1 MFMHLLSKVL
11 VVIRKKKF
19 FGCTYPLR
27 LVFLAMS
34 KFSVFGV
41 KRIWRVLIL
50 AFFLRAQCHE
60 YYTLHVFVLVDGFS
74 SRMTM
79 FPSTTPAF
87 LHALCYDKLA
97 TDTVLST
104 LLR

>member
-1 MFMHLLSKVL
+1 MLSSSR
-11 VVIRKKKF
+11 II
-19 FGCTYPLR
+19 TLR

-41 KRIWRVLIL
+41 KRIWRVVIL
-50 AFFLRAQCHE
+50 AFFFKEHND
-60 YYTLHVFVLVDGFS
+60 TLHVFVDTVEWVFI
-74 SRMTM
+74 M
-79 FPSTTPAF
+79 FPSTTPVTPAF

>member
-1 MFMHLLSKVL
+1 MQE
-11 VVIRKKKF
+11 
-19 FGCTYPLR
+19 GATLR

-50 AFFLRAQCHE
+50 AFFFKEHND
-60 YYTLHVFVLVDGFS
+60 TLHVFVLVDTVEYGFS

-79 FPSTTPAF
+79 FPSTTPVTPAF